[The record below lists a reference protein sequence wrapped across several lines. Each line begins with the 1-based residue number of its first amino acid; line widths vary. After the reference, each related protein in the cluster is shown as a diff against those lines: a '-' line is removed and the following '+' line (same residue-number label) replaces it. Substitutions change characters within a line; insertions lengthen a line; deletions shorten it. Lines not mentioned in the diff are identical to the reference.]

1 MISTSTWESCYKYV
15 SIACNIKIFCHC
27 YHIFRP
33 KIGIFVQKPFSN
45 PHEQFLWLFKLPVDA
60 LSPNLLAVCHSL
72 SGWFLW
78 VAKYGTGQIKESII
92 CQGMPLN
99 WIYLFYECK
108 ICQEIIITT
117 IQFIP
122 RPPTL
127 SHPTR
132 RTVYHYP
139 FFHWNAILVLYL
151 TKEAEILVN
160 CKVKNG
166 RSILNCGQNDW

>member
-60 LSPNLLAVCHSL
+60 LSPNLFAVCHSL

-78 VAKYGTGQIKESII
+78 VAKYGTEQIKESII

-108 ICQEIIITT
+108 IYQEIIITIIHT
-117 IQFIP
+117 Q
-122 RPPTL
+122 TSHSATSDKTYCASL
-127 SHPTR
+127 SFLSLECNIGAIFNKRSRNTR
-132 RTVYHYP
+132 
-139 FFHWNAILVLYL
+139 
-151 TKEAEILVN
+151 
-160 CKVKNG
+160 
-166 RSILNCGQNDW
+166 

>member
-1 MISTSTWESCYKYV
+1 ML
-15 SIACNIKIFCHC
+15 NPHC
-27 YHIFRP
+27 LLCLV
-33 KIGIFVQKPFSN
+33 GIFVQKPFSN

-60 LSPNLLAVCHSL
+60 LSRNLLAVCHSL

-108 ICQEIIITT
+108 IYQEIIITIIHT
-117 IQFIP
+117 HNSHSA
-122 RPPTL
+122 TSDTTYCASL
-127 SHPTR
+127 S
-132 RTVYHYP
+132 
-139 FFHWNAILVLYL
+139 FLSLECNIALVLYL
-151 TKEAEILVN
+151 TKEAEILVD

>member
-60 LSPNLLAVCHSL
+60 LSPYLLAVCHSL

-108 ICQEIIITT
+108 IYQEIIITIIHT
-117 IQFIP
+117 Q
-122 RPPTL
+122 TSHSATSDTTYCASL
-127 SHPTR
+127 S
-132 RTVYHYP
+132 
-139 FFHWNAILVLYL
+139 FLSLECNIGAIFN
-151 TKEAEILVN
+151 K
-160 CKVKNG
+160 
-166 RSILNCGQNDW
+166 RSLFSKFVRID